1 MDNDNP
7 LLQKAADLYRG
18 LRFTMKYRGVDI
30 LPAAAGNDLARDLL
44 ESGQPFLFGRCGATE
59 MRTVADWLQ
68 NGGHNFTDRTRAD
81 IRNLSGVFPTDDAT
95 LDKFCRLYVKTAQ
108 SAELLALWNVGA
120 EREVI
125 RGCDA
130 TRFTELRALEPYYH
144 ARPWSTALAG
154 KRVLV
159 VHPFRRTILAQYEKR
174 TQLFPGKDVLPELAS
189 LTVIQAVQGLGGQDT
204 GYASWFDALTE
215 MERRMDAADYDV
227 AIVGAGAYSLPLAAH
242 ARERVLADSEN
253 MSLDILQAMCREKGR
268 ANGARFYDALKKDDL
283 SFICEVKKASPSK
296 GVIARD
302 FPYLDI
308 ARDYEAAGADCISC
322 LTEPKWFLGSDDIF
336 REIRAAVSTPMLRKD
351 FTVSDY
357 QLYQS
362 RLMGAD
368 CVLLICALLD
378 TKALAQ
384 YLAVCDELGL
394 SALVETHDADEIR
407 SAVAAG
413 AKIIGVNNR
422 NLKDFPS
429 TFPTPRGCATASR
442 RRRSTWP
449 NPACRARRTSPH
461 SARSAPTRY

>member
-1 MDNDNP
+1 MS
-7 LLQKAADLYRG
+7 
-18 LRFTMKYRGVDI
+18 I
-30 LPAAAGNDLARDLL
+30 LD
-44 ESGQPFLFGRCGATE
+44 E
-59 MRTVADWLQ
+59 
-68 NGGHNFTDRTRAD
+68 
-81 IRNLSGVFPTDDAT
+81 
-95 LDKFCRLYVKTAQ
+95 
-108 SAELLALWNVGA
+108 
-120 EREVI
+120 
-125 RGCDA
+125 
-130 TRFTELRALEPYYH
+130 
-144 ARPWSTALAG
+144 
-154 KRVLV
+154 
-159 VHPFRRTILAQYEKR
+159 
-174 TQLFPGKDVLPELAS
+174 
-189 LTVIQAVQGLGGQDT
+189 
-204 GYASWFDALTE
+204 
-215 MERRMDAADYDV
+215 
-227 AIVGAGAYSLPLAAH
+227 LAAH

-378 TKALAQ
+378 TKTLAQ

-394 SALVETHDADEIR
+394 SALVETHDADEIC

-413 AKIIGVNNR
+413 AKIIGVNSLGYLSLEDVVKLADNTE
-422 NLKDFPS
+422 NGFCTACFGGGYPTSIPKDGGKDRFECKIS
-429 TFPTPRGCATASR
+429 EGEKKKNA
-442 RRRSTWP
+442 
-449 NPACRARRTSPH
+449 
-461 SARSAPTRY
+461 

>member
-1 MDNDNP
+1 MS
-7 LLQKAADLYRG
+7 
-18 LRFTMKYRGVDI
+18 I
-30 LPAAAGNDLARDLL
+30 LD
-44 ESGQPFLFGRCGATE
+44 E
-59 MRTVADWLQ
+59 
-68 NGGHNFTDRTRAD
+68 
-81 IRNLSGVFPTDDAT
+81 
-95 LDKFCRLYVKTAQ
+95 
-108 SAELLALWNVGA
+108 
-120 EREVI
+120 
-125 RGCDA
+125 
-130 TRFTELRALEPYYH
+130 
-144 ARPWSTALAG
+144 
-154 KRVLV
+154 
-159 VHPFRRTILAQYEKR
+159 
-174 TQLFPGKDVLPELAS
+174 
-189 LTVIQAVQGLGGQDT
+189 
-204 GYASWFDALTE
+204 
-215 MERRMDAADYDV
+215 
-227 AIVGAGAYSLPLAAH
+227 LAAH

-336 REIRAAVSTPMLRKD
+336 REIRVAVSTPMLRKD

-378 TKALAQ
+378 TKTLAQ

-422 NLKDFPS
+422 NLKDFSVDFSSAARLRDRIPPYVVFS
-429 TFPTPRGCATASR
+429 DATLKDMCAVLPKTREEMLTVKGVGEHKMKKYGESFLR
-442 RRRSTWP
+442 CIEEHRSKD
-449 NPACRARRTSPH
+449 
-461 SARSAPTRY
+461 